1 MKRNELLKLLDN
13 LVEEQETPSSNRY
26 DRVLLI
32 DGLNLFFRNFA
43 MMNIVNSQGVHVGGL
58 GGFMRSL
65 GSLINQIQPTSVF
78 VVFDGMGSSTN
89 RKNLLPEY
97 KSGRNLAR
105 ITNWEVFEDLED
117 EDDAKITQIVRI
129 AHYLKCLPVKT
140 VAIDKAEADDIIA
153 YYSDILPK
161 KYSSKCFI
169 VSSDKDFIQLIND
182 DVIVYRPIER
192 EYYTKST
199 VEEKFGVLADNFI
212 LYKMLLGDNSDK
224 IPGVKGLGA
233 KGLMKKFPE
242 LAERVLTLD
251 ELFEISE
258 QKHKEHVV
266 YARIAFERDRL
277 EQNYKIMNLKKPLL
291 DDNDKEFLEAFA
303 EDDTLVLNTEAF
315 LRFYHDD
322 GLGHLIKNVEFWVN
336 DTFKVLNSFNK

>member
-1 MKRNELLKLLDN
+1 MKRKELLKLLDN

-161 KYSSKCFI
+161 KYGSKCFI

-224 IPGVKGLGA
+224 IPGVKGLGS

-251 ELFEISE
+251 ELFEIAE

>member
-1 MKRNELLKLLDN
+1 MKRKELLKLLDN

-161 KYSSKCFI
+161 KYGSKCFI

-224 IPGVKGLGA
+224 IPGVKGLGS

-251 ELFEISE
+251 ELFEIAE

-291 DDNDKEFLEAFA
+291 DDNDKEFLEAFT